1 MNRLNI
7 IDLGL
12 TEYQRALD
20 IQKTLVK
27 KRLDDSVTDTLLLL
41 EHPHVITLG
50 RQTKPGDVLDDSIPI
65 VEVDRGGSATY
76 HGPGQLIGY
85 VIIDLRRKGISVPI
99 FITKIH
105 ESLIRTLSELDIK
118 AERKR
123 KKPGIWIEQKKI
135 ASIGLSVRNWITY
148 HGFSLN
154 VDTDL
159 DKFKIIRPCGFDSQ
173 IMTSINYNK
182 KRKYSMEMI
191 KSSIIRNFVDVFEYY
206 KIEEKLK
213 ASYSN

>member
-50 RQTKPGDVLDDSIPI
+50 RQTKPGDVLDNSMPI
-65 VEVDRGGSATY
+65 VEIDRGGSATY

-85 VIIDLRRKGISVPI
+85 VIIDLRRKGISVPTL
-99 FITKIH
+99 ITKIH

-123 KKPGIWIEQKKI
+123 KKPGVWIEQKKI

-154 VDTDL
+154 IDTDL

-182 KRKYSMEMI
+182 KRKYSMEII

-206 KIEEKLK
+206 KIEKKLK

>member
-50 RQTKPGDVLDDSIPI
+50 RQTKPGDVLDNSMPI
-65 VEVDRGGSATY
+65 VEIDRGGSATY

-85 VIIDLRRKGISVPI
+85 VIIDLRRKGISVPT

-182 KRKYSMEMI
+182 KKKHSMEII

-206 KIEEKLK
+206 KIEKKLK
-213 ASYSN
+213 VSYSN